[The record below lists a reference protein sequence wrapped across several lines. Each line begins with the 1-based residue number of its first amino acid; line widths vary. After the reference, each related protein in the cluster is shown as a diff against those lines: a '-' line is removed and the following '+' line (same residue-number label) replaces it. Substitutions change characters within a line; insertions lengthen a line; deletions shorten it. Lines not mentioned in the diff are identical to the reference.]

1 MGSPPSMYS
10 PTTTKSQSS
19 LSVKHQPHLWRIR
32 LPRYSKTA
40 EVRFLKFWEAKNV
53 KKGGQLMGADFLLV
67 DEKSTPVTSS
77 LTTPVNVCVSLF
89 DGLAFAFHS
98 KLDSYGSE
106 PKVLV
111 FTSINPQLVG
121 ATGIENY
128 EKLIGDGSDQTP
140 SSSKLP
146 HAQKIEPLT
155 ISKLNQYV
163 ITSEPQTDKGWC
175 YIGCSKCS
183 TKLQREIS
191 SFTCLFCDKT
201 NAVAAALMYRV
212 ELSVSDLKDDAVFV
226 AFDMEIVTFTSIR
239 ASEAAQILLK
249 LGKFNFT
256 SKHQTFTIPRIITEK
271 QRPPLPDFFIHV
283 VVASGVGAEG
293 GEPTSANHQP
303 SSSVVAGLVC
313 FASTIPILT
322 HTRIEKRSP
331 AWHSYSCRSNI
342 PTYYTY

>member
-1 MGSPPSMYS
+1 MGSSPSMYS

-19 LSVKHQPHLWRIR
+19 LSAKHQPHLWRIR

-40 EVRFLKFWEAKNV
+40 EVRFLKFWESKNV

-67 DEKSTPVTSS
+67 DEKSTPVSSS

-121 ATGIENY
+121 
-128 EKLIGDGSDQTP
+128 
-140 SSSKLP
+140 
-146 HAQKIEPLT
+146 
-155 ISKLNQYV
+155 
-163 ITSEPQTDKGWC
+163 DKGWC
-175 YIGCSKCS
+175 YIRCSKCS

-201 NAVAAALMYRV
+201 NVVAAALMYRV

-226 AFDMEIVTFTSIR
+226 TFDMEIVTLTSIQ
-239 ASEAAQILLK
+239 ASEAALIL
-249 LGKFNFT
+249 GDGQEPNDDV
-256 SKHQTFTIPRIITEK
+256 PVEK
-271 QRPPLPDFFIHV
+271 P
-283 VVASGVGAEG
+283 VAS
-293 GEPTSANHQP
+293 N
-303 SSSVVAGLVC
+303 GLC
-313 FASTIPILT
+313 WF
-322 HTRIEKRSP
+322 
-331 AWHSYSCRSNI
+331 C
-342 PTYYTY
+342 

>member
-67 DEKSTPVTSS
+67 EEKSTPVTSS

-106 PKVLV
+106 PK
-111 FTSINPQLVG
+111 
-121 ATGIENY
+121 
-128 EKLIGDGSDQTP
+128 TP

-239 ASEAAQILLK
+239 ASEAAQIL
-249 LGKFNFT
+249 
-256 SKHQTFTIPRIITEK
+256 
-271 QRPPLPDFFIHV
+271 V
-283 VVASGVGAEG
+283 
-293 GEPTSANHQP
+293 
-303 SSSVVAGLVC
+303 
-313 FASTIPILT
+313 
-322 HTRIEKRSP
+322 
-331 AWHSYSCRSNI
+331 
-342 PTYYTY
+342 